1 VNQKKRNYNENL
13 SPIALF
19 VYNRLDTLENLI
31 LSLKQNP
38 ESEESNL
45 IIFSDGPILN
55 DSIDILEVKKVRKFI
70 KDIEGFKTIKIVE
83 NIKNEG
89 LASSI
94 IQGLNSMSDL
104 YDSFIVL
111 EDDLVV
117 SKYFLK
123 YMNTS
128 LQKYKNNNKV
138 WCVNG
143 FGTDPA
149 LFNLPENLRNE
160 FYWSL
165 RPSSHG
171 WGTWSNRWN
180 EAIWDETD
188 LEMMLKKRSSKK
200 RVLRAGADIF
210 SMFNLQLKKNIDS
223 WAVRWVV
230 NACINNKYCLN
241 PVYSYTTHQFSL
253 KGTHIKGN
261 NHKIIN
267 NLNLSKSE
275 LTYPKNFDLNK
286 VIIKKLQHNVF
297 GPKRFEKVK
306 YRLKVTNNY
315 LNSILK
321 RTLEKFSI

>member
-1 VNQKKRNYNENL
+1 MNRATEIDYENL

-38 ESEESNL
+38 ESEKSNL
-45 IIFSDGPILN
+45 IIFSDGPNLN

-70 KDIEGFKTIKIVE
+70 KSIEGFNTIEIVE
-83 NIKNEG
+83 NTENVG

-94 IQGLNSMSDL
+94 IQGLNNMSNL
-104 YDSFIVL
+104 YESFIVL
-111 EDDLVV
+111 EDDLMV

-128 LQKYKNNNKV
+128 LQKYKYNNKV

-143 FGTDPA
+143 FATDPN
-149 LFNLPENLRNE
+149 LFNLPENLRKE

-171 WGTWSNRWN
+171 WGTWSDRWN
-180 EAIWDETD
+180 EAIWDEAE
-188 LEMMLKKRSSKK
+188 LEMMLKKRNGKK
-200 RVLRAGADIF
+200 RVLLAGSDIF

-261 NHKIIN
+261 NQKIVN
-267 NLNLSKSE
+267 DLNLSKSE
-275 LTYPKNFDLNK
+275 LIYPKNLTLNK
-286 VIIKKLQHNVF
+286 KILKKLQQNVF
-297 GPKRFEKVK
+297 GPKRFERIRYK
-306 YRLKVTNNY
+306 YKKLK
-315 LNSILK
+315 SITK
-321 RTLEKFSI
+321 